1 MLLPDMTG
9 DWRVKGKQSL
19 AADNLRCQGQLILAA
34 RARAELFRYS
44 ISSDLDSLEQG
55 PRVIHYLFIKQ
66 FKECKSIWLLGNLD
80 GFSLG
85 FFVHT
90 ILLLACPYF
99 ANNNLFCKNLML
111 HIKHK
116 KFRTKNI
123 IKWSLAISNNKVLDF
138 ISVYWNNGGTEFPE
152 DFNNVYLAD
161 KGDYHPHKLSDK
173 RWYDFY

>member
-34 RARAELFRYS
+34 RARVELFRYS

-55 PRVIHYLFIKQ
+55 PRVIHYLSSKSKNANLSGYLETLMVFRSMYNPYICMPSFCYYAKTLCFIAFQ
-66 FKECKSIWLLGNLD
+66 
-80 GFSLG
+80 
-85 FFVHT
+85 
-90 ILLLACPYF
+90 AQ
-99 ANNNLFCKNLML
+99 
-111 HIKHK
+111 
-116 KFRTKNI
+116 KFRTKHNQVF
-123 IKWSLAISNNKVLDF
+123 KWSLAISNNKVLDF
-138 ISVYWNNGGTEFPE
+138 ISVYWNNGGSEFPE